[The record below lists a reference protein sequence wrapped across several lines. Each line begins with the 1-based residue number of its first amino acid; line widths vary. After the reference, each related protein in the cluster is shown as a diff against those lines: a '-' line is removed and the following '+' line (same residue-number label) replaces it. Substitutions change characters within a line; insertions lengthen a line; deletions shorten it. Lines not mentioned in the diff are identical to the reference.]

1 MTRVLIICEGN
12 TEADFVKKIIAPH
25 LSGFGI
31 NAFSPLLG
39 KPGKKGGDVRSA
51 RVIGDVTT
59 FLKND
64 KTALCTTF
72 FDFYGMKS
80 DVPGRG
86 EAGNK
91 SDHKE
96 KKRIVENAIFKAVE
110 ERVGDSARRFK
121 PYIQMYEFEG
131 LLFSNIQKMSSKL
144 SDGDNEVAQKIQ
156 SEFGKILETKSPEE
170 INDSRE
176 TAPSKRI
183 EKMVLSYKKTTDG
196 IDIAKDISLQE
207 IRKKCP
213 LFNEWMIWLESLS
226 KNKNQS
232 DAF

>member
-1 MTRVLIICEGN
+1 MTRVIIICEGQ
-12 TEADFVKKIIAPH
+12 TEKDFAKKIVAPH
-25 LSGFGI
+25 LLGLGI
-31 NAFSPLLG
+31 DVSSTLLG

-51 RVIGDVTT
+51 RVIGDITT

-72 FDFYGMKS
+72 FDFYGMKP

-96 KKRIVENAIFKAVE
+96 KKKIVEDAIFKAVE
-110 ERVGDSARRFK
+110 EKVGDAARRFK
-121 PYIQMYEFEG
+121 PYIQMHEFEG

-170 INDSRE
+170 INDGRE

-183 EKMVLSYKKTTDG
+183 KKMVFGYKKTTDG
-196 IDIAKDISLQE
+196 INLAEDIGLQE

-213 LFNEWMIWLESLS
+213 LFNEWMNWLESLS
-226 KNKNQS
+226 KK
-232 DAF
+232 